1 MPTGIIDGF
10 TGMSATIGSDHHYI
24 HMGKGYALIGDTAS
38 LASGASESIYFK
50 TPANGPIVHFR
61 PARISSSANSMS
73 CTMTEGAVMSGGTA
87 AKPRNLNRM
96 AADAS
101 LVVATT
107 AATLTTAGATIFKD
121 AVGSGG
127 ASNRSG
133 GDAASGEERVLKP
146 DTVYSITFTNTGATT
161 ATIGTYTLFWYEE

>member
-1 MPTGIIDGF
+1 
-10 TGMSATIGSDHHYI
+10 
-24 HMGKGYALIGDTAS
+24 
-38 LASGASESIYFK
+38 
-50 TPANGPIVHFR
+50 
-61 PARISSSANSMS
+61 
-73 CTMTEGAVMSGGTA
+73 MTEGAVMSGGTA

-96 AADAS
+96 AAAAS

-133 GDAASGEERVLKP
+133 GGAASGEERVLKP

-161 ATIGTYTLFWYEE
+161 ATIGT